1 MRKRAGIFLGITI
14 AIAGVALSVAQ
25 EKSADTQASGSASL
39 TSGTLMVAELSRGL
53 NTRHLKV
60 GDIVKARVAQD
71 VLAEGRI
78 VVPRDST
85 MLGRVVEVKK
95 SNKEDRES
103 RLVVMFEQVRLRR
116 GGEAKLRGVLQ
127 AVAVPVPRHD
137 QPDQMLPP
145 GLAGGGR
152 SSGSPQPIGTAASGA
167 SRSSSGMGTVT
178 TGPGTGTLGPANV
191 PAPTPTAAQIS
202 STGALSAGARGV
214 IGIPDLALGA
224 DASNGTVRTVLRSR
238 KGDIHLDGGTQIVV
252 RVIPDVQPR
261 PNTGNTGTQ

>member
-1 MRKRAGIFLGITI
+1 MDGPFQIVCPSRGASMRKRAGIFLGITI

-116 GGEAKLRGVLQ
+116 GRRRPLQRLASAYRHCCKRCFAKQFRNG
-127 AVAVPVPRHD
+127 H
-137 QPDQMLPP
+137 
-145 GLAGGGR
+145 GHHW
-152 SSGSPQPIGTAASGA
+152 
-167 SRSSSGMGTVT
+167 
-178 TGPGTGTLGPANV
+178 TGNRDAGTG
-191 PAPTPTAAQIS
+191 QC
-202 STGALSAGARGV
+202 AGADPHCGTNQLHGRAERRG
-214 IGIPDLALGA
+214 PWRDWH
-224 DASNGTVRTVLRSR
+224 S
-238 KGDIHLDGGTQIVV
+238 
-252 RVIPDVQPR
+252 
-261 PNTGNTGTQ
+261 

>member
-1 MRKRAGIFLGITI
+1 MRKRAGIFLCITI
-14 AIAGVALSVAQ
+14 AIAGITVSAAQ

-53 NTRHLKV
+53 NTRHLKA
-60 GDIVKARVAQD
+60 GDVIKAKIAQD
-71 VLAEGRI
+71 VIAEGRI

-85 MLGRVVEVKK
+85 LLGRVVEVKK
-95 SNKEDRES
+95 SNKEDREAK
-103 RLVVMFEQVRLRR
+103 LAVIFEQVRLKR
-116 GGEAKLRGVLQ
+116 GGEAKLRGVIQ

-137 QPDQMLPP
+137 QADQMLPP
-145 GLAGGGR
+145 GFAGGGR
-152 SSGSPQPIGTAASGA
+152 SSGSPQPIGTSASSA
-167 SRSSSGMGTVT
+167 SRSNSGMTVT

-202 STGALSAGARGV
+202 PTGALSAGARGV

-238 KGDIHLDGGTQIVV
+238 KGDINLDGGTQIVV
-252 RVIPDVQPR
+252 RVIPDVQPQ